1 MSILLSLIGEQPIPN
16 LLPIRHYQP
25 FATLAVH
32 SDKTA
37 TAAGRLEKLIASQ
50 VHFWPLCVD
59 AYDIRAIQAAILTE
73 IEQRQLAANDLIFNL
88 TGGTKPM
95 SLAAYFAAQALG
107 SPMVYLQ
114 TEGKRSRLFCYEF
127 RQGEPTL
134 TENKFLPGLITIDD
148 YLQAYIGRQYGQ
160 RKSVPDDEGHRFEQA
175 VAEALRPVLD
185 EMRPAVNLKGSV
197 DVDLIVR
204 CENQVGI
211 VEAKLGKN
219 HMKQAIDQLN
229 TAAGQTF
236 LGTYTQKFL
245 LSDQDW
251 NAYPDLKELASA
263 RQITLIELPNS
274 RGQLSLSAE
283 NRAKV
288 QQAVLAGLG
297 KPANRQSSI

>member
-1 MSILLSLIGEQPIPN
+1 
-16 LLPIRHYQP
+16 
-25 FATLAVH
+25 
-32 SDKTA
+32 
-37 TAAGRLEKLIASQ
+37 
-50 VHFWPLCVD
+50 VD
-59 AYDIRAIQAAILTE
+59 AYDIRAIQSAILAE
-73 IEQRQLAANDLIFNL
+73 IEQRQLVANDLIFNL

-114 TEGKRSRLFCYEF
+114 TEGKRSRLFRYEF
-127 RQGEPTL
+127 RQGEPML
-134 TENKFLPGLITIDD
+134 TEDKFLPGLITIDD
-148 YLQAYIGRQYGQ
+148 YLQAYIGREYGQ
-160 RKSVPDDEGHRFEQA
+160 RKSVPDDDGHRFEQA

-204 CENQVGI
+204 CDNQVGI

-245 LSDQDW
+245 ASDQDW

-274 RGQLSLSAE
+274 RGQSSLSAE